1 MREAR
6 RGKNS
11 VSARSLRAAT
21 IIILLGIAASVL
33 LFVAAVYDLRLDLAR
48 GGGDIILLSIIAGAL
63 AMIVPAALA
72 LLFVLRRSHRSRSV
86 LRATVNGIAQG
97 VAAFQKGRLIAWNEQ
112 FVELLG
118 IPAGLAE
125 PGTPMSRFEETDR
138 GGLLGDL
145 SEQMARAEAMNQTI
159 QVERIRA
166 DGAVIN
172 LFFSAPQD
180 GIAAFGAI
188 DVTLRRQ
195 RDRFLEHAQKMDAL
209 GHMTGGIAHDFNNLL
224 TVVLMNLDVMRE
236 DRAIMQ
242 KFARRIDLMTAAAQ
256 KGSSLV
262 KQLLAYARKQP
273 LEPEVVCLG
282 DLVPGLLDLVKRAIG
297 EDIDV
302 TVDFAEEIW
311 PTILD
316 PAQFESAVLNL
327 ALNARDAMPEGGSL
341 AVGLANVSIADSA
354 LAGDEMPFG
363 DYVVFSLSDTGCG
376 MAPAIAARA
385 FDPFFT
391 TKDEGQGTGLG
402 LSMVYGFVKQ
412 TGGEIKIASEIGKGT
427 TIRLFFPK
435 CSKVTAAPDDA
446 PEPSL
451 QTGTETILVVEDDDK
466 LRATTVGVL
475 KDLGYEILQASDG
488 PSAIAILQT
497 VPSVDLLFADF
508 ILSGSVSG
516 QRLADIARELHPW
529 IKILYT
535 SGYAERAKRSGA
547 QNEPASALLSK
558 PYQIAEL
565 AAKVRN
571 VLGNPHLLERRTA

>member
-497 VPSVDLLFADF
+497 VPSVDLLFADL

-547 QNEPASALLSK
+547 
-558 PYQIAEL
+558 
-565 AAKVRN
+565 
-571 VLGNPHLLERRTA
+571 

>member
-1 MREAR
+1 
-6 RGKNS
+6 
-11 VSARSLRAAT
+11 VSARSLRAAS
-21 IIILLGIAASVL
+21 IIILSGIGASVL
-33 LFVAAVYDLRLDLAR
+33 LLATAIYDLRLDAAR
-48 GGGDIILLSIIAGAL
+48 GGGNVVVLSVIAGAL
-63 AMIVPAALA
+63 AIFVPAALA
-72 LLFVLRRSHRSRSV
+72 LLFILRRSHRSRSV
-86 LRATVNGIAQG
+86 LRATVNGVAQG
-97 VAAFQKGRLIAWNEQ
+97 VAAFQKGRLVAWNDR
-112 FVELLG
+112 FVELLR

-125 PGTPMSRFEETDR
+125 VGTPMSRFEETDSA
-138 GGLLGDL
+138 GLLADL
-145 SEQMARAEAMNQTI
+145 SEQMARAQDMNQTI
-159 QVERIRA
+159 QVERIRS
-166 DGAVIN
+166 DGAIIN

-180 GIAAFGAI
+180 GVAAFGAI
-188 DVTLRRQ
+188 DVTLPRQ

-242 KFARRIDLMTAAAQ
+242 KFGRRVDLMTAAAQ

-282 DLVPGLLDLVKRAIG
+282 DLVPGLLDLLKRAIG
-297 EDIDV
+297 EDIAV
-302 TVDFAEEIW
+302 TTEIAEEIW

-327 ALNARDAMPEGGSL
+327 AFNARDAMPEGGSL
-341 AVGLANVSIADSA
+341 AVGLRNVSISDAAS
-354 LAGDEMPFG
+354 AGDEMPFG
-363 DYVVFSLSDTGCG
+363 DYVAFSLSDTGCG
-376 MAPAIAARA
+376 MAPEIVARA

-391 TKDEGQGTGLG
+391 TKGEGQGTGLG

-412 TGGEIKIASEIGKGT
+412 TGGEIKIESEVGKGT
-427 TIRLFFPK
+427 TIQLFFPK
-435 CSKVTAAPDDA
+435 CRETTAATDGA
-446 PEPSL
+446 PEPAL
-451 QTGTETILVVEDDDK
+451 TKGTETILVVEDDDK
-466 LRATTVGVL
+466 LRTTTVGVL

-488 PSAIAILQT
+488 PSAVAILKT
-497 VPSVDLLFADF
+497 VPSVDLLFADL

-516 QRLADIARELHPW
+516 QQLADIARELHPW

-535 SGYAERAKRSGA
+535 SGYAERARRSGA

-565 AAKVRN
+565 AAKVRS